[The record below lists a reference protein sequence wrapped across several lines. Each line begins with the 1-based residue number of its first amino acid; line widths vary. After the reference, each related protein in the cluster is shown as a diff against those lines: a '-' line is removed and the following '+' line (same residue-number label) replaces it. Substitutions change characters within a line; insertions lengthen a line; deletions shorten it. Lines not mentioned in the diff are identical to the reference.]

1 MVYLYSINL
10 RFYHPSEKF
19 PLNNLHHQ
27 FLSRSIDQLYLH
39 SPDIEVCR
47 CLSAVRCIF
56 IPLPEPFADAIF
68 YANVSFFCFF
78 LGLQMQFDLPSK
90 DNCILNL
97 LILRL
102 EDTFQRQIVSSIYI
116 FLHLK
121 ILSADKWYL
130 QTLKITIADT
140 VLRES
145 TEILICNTMR
155 ITIAD
160 TVLTHFSVNRIINT
174 QKIPKKRRCSYGYFK
189 YYS

>member
-1 MVYLYSINL
+1 MIPSPINNS
-10 RFYHPSEKF
+10 RMP
-19 PLNNLHHQ
+19 
-27 FLSRSIDQLYLH
+27 LSRSIDQLYLH

-47 CLSAVRCIF
+47 YLSAVRCIF

-68 YANVSFFCFF
+68 YAHVSFFCFF

-130 QTLKITIADT
+130 QTRKILIADT
-140 VLRES
+140 FRQEFTEVLIFNIIKI
-145 TEILICNTMR
+145 ILQILYFRNSSK
-155 ITIAD
+155 
-160 TVLTHFSVNRIINT
+160 FSSPT
-174 QKIPKKRRCSYGYFK
+174 P
-189 YYS
+189 

>member
-56 IPLPEPFADAIF
+56 IPLPGPFADAIF

-102 EDTFQRQIVSSIYI
+102 EDTFQRQKVSSILL
-116 FLHLK
+116 FLNLK

-130 QTLKITIADT
+130 QTRKITIADT

-145 TEILICNTMR
+145 TEIPSSFTALSTFDSSISSASASIPLRISTVFSNACRHVSLI
-155 ITIAD
+155 A
-160 TVLTHFSVNRIINT
+160 
-174 QKIPKKRRCSYGYFK
+174 
-189 YYS
+189 